1 VSTLTEP
8 AVLRRERHGSI
19 KALPIVGPA
28 LAWLNWQ
35 TGVRVIAPL
44 GALYV
49 EGWPA
54 FIGALLVQEG
64 GLWLARRISAPANR
78 QLATG
83 LFLAAYGLRI
93 LIALPS
99 HYVAKLGNGNG
110 ALYRDDYTSDL
121 VGEWL
126 VRIAHGEG
134 ATAVFPGHQYLLD
147 SVYSYLL
154 MGIYAVFGYTPL
166 LPKLLNISLAAL
178 CAGFTFEIASK
189 IFSRRAAL
197 IAALGT
203 AFLPSL
209 VVWSV
214 ATLKETLV
222 LFVSLV
228 ALWALQ
234 ALAEA
239 DRERRVSDALVVLLG
254 ATLLLLDLRATSAF
268 IVVGLLGVFLLS
280 RSRVRLRPW
289 QVGLAGVVIAG
300 ILVGSSLVVRERT
313 SNRPLSATFEDI
325 ALQVRHRR
333 AQEAAGA
340 GSQLR
345 TETDVATTP
354 ASTLPAAEAMSDA
367 APFSFMGDVVDPLG
381 YALLAPTPWQASSTL
396 ELAASAEMLVWYVLL
411 LTSLFAWRAGPRQ
424 PLFVVG
430 LIAYGVAN
438 WLILAAVEG
447 NVGNLLRHRMM
458 LDPVLLIM
466 GAAGLEWLW
475 LRARR
480 SSASIRTTGRDN
492 EIATLRAPQRQR

>member
-1 VSTLTEP
+1 M
-8 AVLRRERHGSI
+8 
-19 KALPIVGPA
+19 
-28 LAWLNWQ
+28 LNWQ
-35 TGVRVIAPL
+35 TGVRIFAPL

-54 FIGALLVQEG
+54 LIGALLVQES
-64 GLWLARRISAPANR
+64 GLWLARRVSAPANR
-78 QLATG
+78 SLATA

-99 HYVAKLGNGNG
+99 HYVAKLGDGNG

-147 SVYSYLL
+147 SVYSYVL
-154 MGIYAVFGYTPL
+154 MAIYAVFGYTPV
-166 LPKLLNISLAAL
+166 LPKLLNIGLAAL
-178 CAGFTFEIASK
+178 CAVFTFEIASK

-197 IAALGT
+197 LAALGT

-209 VVWSV
+209 IVWSV

-222 LFVSLV
+222 LFISLV

-234 ALAEA
+234 ILTEA
-239 DRERRVSDALVVLLG
+239 DRREHLMWDALVVLLG

-268 IVVGLLGVFLLS
+268 IVVGLLGLFIIG

-289 QVGLAGVVIAG
+289 QMALAGIAIAG
-300 ILVGSSLVVRERT
+300 ILVGSSLVIRERT
-313 SNRPLSATFEDI
+313 SNRPLSASFEDL
-325 ALQVRHRR
+325 ALQIRHRR

-345 TETDVATTP
+345 TDTDTGAAAT
-354 ASTLPAAEAMSDA
+354 STLPAAEAMSDA
-367 APFSFMGDVVDPLG
+367 APFSFMGDVIDPLG
-381 YALLAPTPWQASSTL
+381 YALLAPAPWQASSTL
-396 ELAASAEMLVWYVLL
+396 ELAASAEMVVWYVLL
-411 LTSLFAWRAGPRQ
+411 LASFLAWRAGPRQ

-466 GAAGLEWLW
+466 GAAGLDWLW

-480 SSASIRTTGRDN
+480 SLA
-492 EIATLRAPQRQR
+492 